1 MLKHNVLTFWSI
13 NYRSGFFPVSCKIVY
28 PWVKT
33 RCSPVSRMDIEQV
46 SWYGVTTVEMLA
58 LCASFVYS
66 LFIYLLQAIY
76 EKQVQ
81 NGHAEDINVIHIIL
95 TELFCLRLLQNTAP
109 AYQPLLCPYI
119 HYFITST
126 LYWRN
131 ECSFP
136 SYGMQQTPWLGT
148 TLKTEKQRILNWNQI
163 YNFWNMI

>member
-1 MLKHNVLTFWSI
+1 
-13 NYRSGFFPVSCKIVY
+13 
-28 PWVKT
+28 
-33 RCSPVSRMDIEQV
+33 
-46 SWYGVTTVEMLA
+46 VEMLA

-66 LFIYLLQAIY
+66 LFIDLLQAIC

-81 NGHAEDINVIHIIL
+81 NGHAEDITVIYIIL

-109 AYQPLLCPYI
+109 TYQPLLQPYI
-119 HYFITST
+119 LYCTTST

-131 ECSFP
+131 ERSFP

-163 YNFWNMI
+163 YSF